1 MVKEV
6 STNIELIC
14 YKKIFLVHAK
24 VNSSAPSG
32 IELEEL
38 INNSTF
44 IPFRFKEV
52 KKVLKIRVVPQG
64 PFYVTISSTK
74 GIVNGTVLMEFSK
87 SYFKYKLFEE
97 VIEEKNFAES
107 FAYEDTNDI
116 TLVLKNSG
124 LKVKKGL
131 SLLATLQSNLTNS
144 FFIGL
149 SSFSPAK
156 WIVEEGVIFF
166 SKPA

>member
-1 MVKEV
+1 M
-6 STNIELIC
+6 
-14 YKKIFLVHAK
+14 HAK
-24 VNSSAPSG
+24 VNSSAPQG

-44 IPFRFKEV
+44 IAFRFEEV

-87 SYFKYKLFEE
+87 NYFKYKVFQE
-97 VIEEKNFAES
+97 VIEEKTFAES
-107 FAYEDTNDI
+107 FAYEDINDI
-116 TLVLKNSG
+116 TLVLKNSE

-131 SLLATLQSNLTNS
+131 SLLTTLQSNLTNS
-144 FFIGL
+144 IFIGF
-149 SSFSPAK
+149 SSFNPAK
-156 WIVEEGVIFF
+156 WIVQEGV
-166 SKPA
+166 

>member
-1 MVKEV
+1 M
-6 STNIELIC
+6 
-14 YKKIFLVHAK
+14 HAK

-52 KKVLKIRVVPQG
+52 KKLLKMRVIPQG

-97 VIEEKNFAES
+97 VIEEKNFAE
-107 FAYEDTNDI
+107 N
-116 TLVLKNSG
+116 
-124 LKVKKGL
+124 
-131 SLLATLQSNLTNS
+131 
-144 FFIGL
+144 
-149 SSFSPAK
+149 
-156 WIVEEGVIFF
+156 
-166 SKPA
+166 